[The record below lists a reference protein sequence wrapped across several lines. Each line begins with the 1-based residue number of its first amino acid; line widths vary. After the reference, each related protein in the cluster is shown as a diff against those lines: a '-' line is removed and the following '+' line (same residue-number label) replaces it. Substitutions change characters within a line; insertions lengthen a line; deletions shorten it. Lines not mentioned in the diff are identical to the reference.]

1 MERALAR
8 FTIAFVVLAGITM
21 LANLLAFADLITV
34 TLQGRRQHCEQSAAA
49 GVTTVDQVI
58 LCVVQAVGLCASV
71 ALVVTMHYFLNHV
84 LYRLIDGND
93 NGDDDDDDDPN
104 AIELHDE

>member
-34 TLQGRRQHCEQSAAA
+34 TLQGRRQHCEQHAT

-58 LCVVQAVGLCASV
+58 LCVVQALGLCASV

-93 NGDDDDDDDPN
+93 NENGGDDDPN